1 MESIGQIFSGLTLL
15 VLAVGA
21 GAFIISISIAGLL
34 YVTAFGDPQKI
45 SMAKGALMSSL
56 LGILIMAFAPL
67 APRVLNQVVFEP
79 AGLGSV
85 VQDSG
90 GCDATLRT
98 ALITQRSVNT
108 ARAANVIIRQ
118 LQAQRS
124 DDCSPDLWDP
134 EVRTNDGAS
143 TPNDAGFTTACG
155 AETASTEP
163 PDDLTIGGT
172 DLPSSLARVVW
183 TRSDVTTT
191 PATVTNFGAFARD
204 NDGNMLME
212 FVSAS
217 RPTDG
222 SQCWIYNTR
231 GNFWDEQA

>member
-85 VQDSG
+85 VQDTG
-90 GCDATLRT
+90 GCDETLRT
-98 ALITQRSVNT
+98 ALLTQRSVNH
-108 ARAANVIIRQ
+108 AGAANTIIRQ

-124 DDCSPDLWDP
+124 DDCGPDLWDP
-134 EVRTNDGAS
+134 EVATTTFTPACHVTRASAGGALQAK
-143 TPNDAGFTTACG
+143 D
-155 AETASTEP
+155 
-163 PDDLTIGGT
+163 IGGT
-172 DLPSSLARVVW
+172 PVPASMLALVN
-183 TRSDVTTT
+183 TRSASGGSVYGGGITD
-191 PATVTNFGAFARD
+191 FGAFARD

-212 FVSAS
+212 FKSTD

-222 SQCWIYNTR
+222 SQCWIYSVR

>member
-1 MESIGQIFSGLTLL
+1 MESIGQIFNGLSLL

-45 SMAKGALMSSL
+45 SLAKGALMSSL

-85 VQDSG
+85 VQDTG
-90 GCDATLRT
+90 GCDSTLRT
-98 ALITQRSVNT
+98 ALITQRSVNSGT
-108 ARAANVIIRQ
+108 AANSIIRQ

-124 DDCSPDLWDP
+124 DDCGPDVWNP
-134 EVRTNDGAS
+134 QIIGAG
-143 TPNDAGFTTACG
+143 TGFDETVGCG
-155 AETASTEP
+155 LAAEG
-163 PDDLTIGGT
+163 DLLQIGGT
-172 DLPSSLARVVW
+172 DAPSSLRNIVW
-183 TRSDVTTT
+183 TRSENNTTT
-191 PATVTNFGAFARD
+191 IDSFGAFARD
-204 NDGNMLME
+204 NEGNMAMQ
-212 FVSAS
+212 FATNN

-222 SQCWIYNTR
+222 SVCWIYSAR

>member
-15 VLAVGA
+15 VLAIGA

-85 VQDSG
+85 VQDTG
-90 GCDATLRT
+90 GCDATFRT
-98 ALITQRSVNT
+98 ALLTQRSVNT
-108 ARAANVIIRQ
+108 AQAANAIIRQ

-124 DDCSPDLWDP
+124 DDCGPDVWDP
-134 EVRTNDGAS
+134 EVLTLSGSN
-143 TPNDAGFTTACG
+143 PVGFTRTTGCG
-155 AETASTEP
+155 VDGTRASPTQR
-163 PDDLTIGGT
+163 DIGGT
-172 DLPSSLARVVW
+172 PLPSSLLGVVVG
-183 TRSDVTTT
+183 RSMGVTS
-191 PATVTNFGAFARD
+191 PGPDTNFGAFARD
-204 NDGNMLME
+204 NDGNILME
-212 FVSAS
+212 FVTTD

-222 SQCWIYNTR
+222 SRCWVYIAR